1 MIVADFRNM
10 NKRILFCI
18 FIFCLVLV
26 GCKNNEYE
34 NQFNIVGDWYVCQ
47 FWGEEKR
54 EEIDVYGS
62 ESGTIRNVEH
72 PEKTQTKHWDNSY
85 NYGENIIS
93 FKENQSM
100 FVNIKDSEFEKFE
113 KYVSYILDIENSK
126 LICINEN
133 NKVVYNLLKES
144 NTIVL
149 SREYNETYESG
160 RVNYE
165 VLGSGERGIMHTIIN
180 YNTTTNIKLKRIN

>member
-1 MIVADFRNM
+1 
-10 NKRILFCI
+10 
-18 FIFCLVLV
+18 
-26 GCKNNEYE
+26 
-34 NQFNIVGDWYVCQ
+34 
-47 FWGEEKR
+47 
-54 EEIDVYGS
+54 
-62 ESGTIRNVEH
+62 
-72 PEKTQTKHWDNSY
+72 
-85 NYGENIIS
+85 
-93 FKENQSM
+93 M
-100 FVNIKDSEFEKFE
+100 FVDIKDFEFE

-149 SREYNETYESG
+149 SREYNETYKSG

-165 VLGSGERGIMHTIIN
+165 DLGLGERGIKYTKVN